1 MSLTNFC
8 SFSQRIKL
16 QLPLHNKRI
25 SKRVWGTIWM
35 SSENTEKYKTFPVL
49 IEKKFIKIDQDGK
62 EGVVTIP

>member
-1 MSLTNFC
+1 
-8 SFSQRIKL
+8 
-16 QLPLHNKRI
+16 
-25 SKRVWGTIWM
+25 M